1 MAALAAW
8 QGRGFTAQSD
18 LSTDQAFK
26 VIDIGVYYNFMP
38 LPVGWQLSRCR
49 GPYIDL
55 FRGDPEKC
63 DQGRARPSLDSH
75 AAMAASYI
83 YRANCA
89 AAEVVKDL
97 TPK

>member
-1 MAALAAW
+1 M
-8 QGRGFTAQSD
+8 
-18 LSTDQAFK
+18 
-26 VIDIGVYYNFMP
+26 GVYYNFMP
-38 LPVGWQLSRCR
+38 LPVGWHLSSLSRT
-49 GPYIDL
+49 YIDL

-63 DQGRARPSLDSH
+63 DLGRAKPSSNNH
-75 AAMAASYI
+75 ATMAASYI